1 MLNKK
6 TVRFNFDELIFLAGA
21 LSVTESRHKETLEM
35 NLDENLNQYAKDQ
48 LEKLEKIKKKLGIN
62 FNPEIE

>member
-1 MLNKK
+1 MKTK
-6 TVRFNFDELIFLAGA
+6 TVRFNFDDIVFLAGA
-21 LSVTESRHKETLEM
+21 LSVTEARHKETLEM
-35 NLDENLNQYAKDQ
+35 NLNENLNQYAKDQ

>member
-1 MLNKK
+1 MKTK
-6 TVRFNFDELIFLAGA
+6 TVRFNFDDIVFLAGA

-35 NLDENLNQYAKDQ
+35 NLDESLNQYAKDQ